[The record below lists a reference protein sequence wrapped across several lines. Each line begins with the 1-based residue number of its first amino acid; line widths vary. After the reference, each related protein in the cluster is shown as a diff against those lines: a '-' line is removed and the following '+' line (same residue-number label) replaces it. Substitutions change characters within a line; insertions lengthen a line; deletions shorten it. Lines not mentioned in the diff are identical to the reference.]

1 MKSVRLKDILFSLCI
16 NQNISPTDVFIGD
29 HMSTLSVFHRARRPT
44 AYIKV
49 VNVLNGQMP
58 PEQIYQILEEGALL
72 EAVQIYADG
81 FRYQQSIGFDGWAN
95 RLRSRLENVS
105 WSEPENAAIF
115 NELMEVFSA
124 MDEHQYTTTDYDFF
138 YATWDLPEFKQYAQS
153 VFKKDSNGSAQAQEV
168 VSKLIEVLGKHF
180 GNTAA
185 NPNTDFL
192 QQWNKIEDVG
202 RHLGADVHQAVK
214 RLSSNNFF
222 VCSPEMVVNLFEYYQ
237 WDPEA
242 LSSNILDGVFRRG
255 NQENIKKIVE
265 GLPEEFFTRNNG
277 SLLYRVLRSTNLLND
292 SVEEVPM
299 AGVPQLLKR
308 IDYLKCLK
316 ERFYEVSPA
325 ERLQVTANLVPFL
338 SGDEQEKVFELL
350 EDSLSRTK
358 SKKELKEFNDSTTPK
373 AQEFKQLWADN
384 NVRKKMKKEMTD
396 IPQQTSSRKI

>member
-29 HMSTLSVFHRARRPT
+29 YMSTLSVFHRAQRPT

-168 VSKLIEVLGKHF
+168 VRKLIEVLGKHF

-214 RLSSNNFF
+214 RLSSNNF
-222 VCSPEMVVNLFEYYQ
+222 
-237 WDPEA
+237 
-242 LSSNILDGVFRRG
+242 LS
-255 NQENIKKIVE
+255 
-265 GLPEEFFTRNNG
+265 
-277 SLLYRVLRSTNLLND
+277 
-292 SVEEVPM
+292 VP
-299 AGVPQLLKR
+299 
-308 IDYLKCLK
+308 
-316 ERFYEVSPA
+316 
-325 ERLQVTANLVPFL
+325 
-338 SGDEQEKVFELL
+338 
-350 EDSLSRTK
+350 
-358 SKKELKEFNDSTTPK
+358 PK
-373 AQEFKQLWADN
+373 WW
-384 NVRKKMKKEMTD
+384 
-396 IPQQTSSRKI
+396 